1 MHEQNERAGGWLSSS
16 AATFAGRVVIL
27 IALVGVAALL
37 LQLTGLFLLL
47 FAAIVLAVVFDA
59 MARLIRRITRLP
71 RGWSLTLGILLLLG
85 AFIGVFVLFGT
96 QLAQEFETIREQ
108 FPKALAAIEA
118 QLNTWGLGERL
129 RSVISSGSSDISSI
143 MSRAG
148 GYVVSVGS
156 GLADFALVLVGAIF
170 LATQPDVYRR
180 GFLYLI
186 PERAEPTA
194 EKAMDDATAALRGW
208 MVGQLMS
215 MSVVAALTW
224 VGLLLLGVPAAGG
237 LGLIAGLLDIIPFV
251 GPIIAAVPAVILA
264 FTVSPMT
271 AVWTMALFLL
281 VQQIQGNVLQPLI
294 QKHAVDVP
302 PAVLLFAVVGAGTL
316 FGFLGVLLA
325 APITVVTYVLIQRVY
340 VQTILAKPI
349 RIAVEDDVVEDK
361 VKG

>member
-1 MHEQNERAGGWLSSS
+1 MQGQDRGWLSPS

-37 LQLTGLFLLL
+37 LELTGLFLLL

-71 RGWSLTLGILLLLG
+71 RDWSLTLGILLLLG
-85 AFIGVFVLFGT
+85 AFAGVFVLFGT

-129 RSVISSGSSDISSI
+129 RSVISSGTSDISSI
-143 MSRAG
+143 IGRAG

-194 EKAMDDATAALRGW
+194 EEALDDATAALRGW

-271 AVWTMALFLL
+271 AVWTIGLFLL
-281 VQQIQGNVLQPLI
+281 VQQIQGNILQPLI

-325 APITVVTYVLIQRVY
+325 APITVVTFVLIQRVY
-340 VQTILAKPI
+340 VKTILGKPI
-349 RIAVEDDVVEDK
+349 RIAVEDDIVEDK
-361 VKG
+361 VDG

>member
-1 MHEQNERAGGWLSSS
+1 MNASGGWLGNN

-37 LQLTGLFLLL
+37 LELTGLLLLL
-47 FAAIVLAVVFDA
+47 FAAIVLATVFDA
-59 MARLIRRITRLP
+59 IARLITRLTRLP
-71 RGWSLTLGILLLLG
+71 QGLSLTLGILLLLG
-85 AFIGVFVLFGT
+85 AFVGVFVMFGT
-96 QLAQEFETIREQ
+96 QLAQQFETIAQQ
-108 FPKALAAIEA
+108 FPPALAAIEA

-129 RSVISSGSSDISSI
+129 RSVISSGTSDISAI
-143 MSRAG
+143 LTRAS
-148 GYVVSVGS
+148 GYVVTVGS

-170 LATQPDVYRR
+170 LASQPGVYRR

-186 PERAEPTA
+186 PRAGEPTA

-215 MSVVAALTW
+215 MTVVAALTW
-224 VGLLLLGVPAAGG
+224 FGLMLLGVPAAGG

-271 AVWTMALFLL
+271 ALWTIGLFLI
-281 VQQIQGNVLQPLI
+281 VQQIQGNILQPLI

-325 APITVVTYVLIQRVY
+325 APITVVTFVLIQRIY
-340 VQTILAKPI
+340 VKTILEKPI
-349 RIAVEDDVVEDK
+349 RIAVEDDIVDDK